1 MKHPADVIEVHRP
14 KIANRNARR
23 VLVRL
28 TSARPRKSCGRAVGL
43 RASHPSGV
51 IGIAVIRQKENQRT
65 SSVVREVYYLA
76 QTRIRGRVM
85 KAMVLLAIFILAAGC
100 VRVVVKPDLVLE
112 SDGTRWVVKMMRT
125 LTLEEKIA
133 QMVACRYAGNFYPA
147 DSDEMVN
154 LRNLVARHKVGG
166 MIIFGG
172 DAYETALLNNV
183 LQEMARVP
191 LLIASDLERGAGNQ
205 ITGATL
211 FPTIM
216 GIGAADSE
224 ELAYEMGKR
233 TAVEGRALGI
243 HMTYAPVV
251 DVNINP
257 DNPIINTRA
266 IGEDP
271 GQVGRLAA
279 AYIKGCQDNG
289 MIATAKH
296 FPGHGDTD
304 QDSHIL
310 LPVIKADRERLDR
323 VELFPYRKAI
333 EAGVGA
339 VMVSHLV
346 VPALDPTPNLPA
358 TLSAAIQ
365 TDLLR
370 KQLGF
375 KGLILTDAMEM
386 GGVTNYYSNTE
397 AAEKAILAGVD
408 MVLLPIDPATVVPYL
423 QESARTGRIPAARI
437 NESARRILEAKAR
450 LGLHRTRLVDVETL
464 PTKLGSKAAVAQA
477 LKTFESAAT
486 LVKNDGDVLPLPKTG
501 RKIAV
506 FSLSSDPGDYYAG
519 RAFATAVR
527 SRASETQIYYAD
539 GDTGQESLDEA
550 LQKAAGADIY
560 VCALFSSLSAW
571 KGSVGLS
578 AKHVELIKKLAEGDK
593 PVVVMSF
600 GSPYFLRDFP
610 AVDAYLCFYRNQPQM
625 QAVAARAI
633 FGEVELSGKLP
644 VSLPDLYPAGHGLV
658 LKKK

>member
-1 MKHPADVIEVHRP
+1 MRNRPPFERPAGLLL
-14 KIANRNARR
+14 IA
-23 VLVRL
+23 L
-28 TSARPRKSCGRAVGL
+28 
-43 RASHPSGV
+43 
-51 IGIAVIRQKENQRT
+51 
-65 SSVVREVYYLA
+65 
-76 QTRIRGRVM
+76 
-85 KAMVLLAIFILAAGC
+85 FAAAC
-100 VRVVVKPDLVLE
+100 APWAPKPDLALE
-112 SDGTRWVVKMMRT
+112 GDGARWVAKMMRS
-125 LTLEEKIA
+125 LTIEDKIS
-133 QMVACRYAGNFYPA
+133 QMVACRYAGNFYPSDGA
-147 DSDEMVN
+147 DIAA
-154 LRNLVARHKVGG
+154 LRELVVKHKVGG

-172 DAYETALLNNV
+172 DAYETAVLNNA
-183 LQEMARVP
+183 LQTAVKVP

-216 GIGAADSE
+216 GLGAADSE
-224 ELAYEMGKR
+224 DLAYEMGKR
-233 TAVEGRALGI
+233 TALEGRALGI

-251 DVNINP
+251 DVNVNP

-271 GQVGRLAA
+271 EQVGRLAA
-279 AYIKGCQDNG
+279 AFVRGCQENG

-310 LPVIKADRERLDR
+310 LPVIKADRDRLDR
-323 VELFPYRKAI
+323 VELYPYRKTI

-339 VMVSHLV
+339 VMVAHLV

-358 TLSAAIQ
+358 TLSYPIQ
-365 TDLLR
+365 TELLR
-370 KQLGF
+370 KEYGF
-375 KGLILTDAMEM
+375 KGLIVTDAMEM
-386 GGVTNYYSNTE
+386 GGVTNDYSNTE

-408 MVLLPIDPATVVPYL
+408 LVLLPIEPTEVVPYL
-423 QESARTGRIPAARI
+423 REAARTGRIPARRI
-437 NESARRILEAKAR
+437 DESVRRILEAKAR
-450 LGLHRTRLVDVETL
+450 LGLHRQKTVDLESL
-464 PTKLGSKAAVAQA
+464 PSKLGTRAALAQA
-477 LKTFESAAT
+477 QKTFESAAT
-486 LVKNDGDVLPLPKTG
+486 LVKNDGDVLPLPKAG

-519 RAFATAVR
+519 RALAAAVR
-527 SRASETQIYYAD
+527 SRSPETIVFYAD

-550 LQKAAGADIY
+550 VQKAGEADAY

-578 AKHVELIKKLAEGDK
+578 AKHVELIRKLVEGEK
-593 PVVVMSF
+593 PVVVLSF

-633 FGEVELSGKLP
+633 FGEVDLTGKLP
-644 VSLPDLYPAGHGLV
+644 VSLPGLYPAGHGLV